1 MLDKRPLPQIIADK
15 IIDLI
20 ESKELLPGEKLPSE
34 QELMKELNV
43 GRGTIREA
51 IKSLVSR
58 NIVEI
63 RRGVGTFVA
72 KNTGVVEDPLGFSFI
87 NNKKKLVKDSM
98 DVRLLLEPSIARWA
112 ARNAT
117 DSEILEIIELSK
129 RIEKAILNDEDYS
142 DLDVE
147 FHTKIANSSRNLVIE
162 NLIPILN
169 MNIRSLIDVTHAV
182 LKEHTILSHKKIAN
196 AIKERDEEMAER
208 LMREHIEINQNYL
221 DEPFRLIQYNQ
232 TKIMI

>member
-63 RRGVGTFVA
+63 RRGVGTFVT

-87 NNKKKLVKDSM
+87 DNKKKLVKDSM

-117 DSEILEIIELSK
+117 DSEILEIVELSK
-129 RIEKAILNDEDYS
+129 KIETAILNDENYS

-147 FHTKIANSSRNLVIE
+147 FHTKIANSSRNLVVE

-169 MNIRSLIDVTHAV
+169 TNIRSLIDVTHAD
-182 LKEHTILSHKKIAN
+182 LKEYTILSHKKIAN
-196 AIKERDEEMAER
+196 AIKERDEEMAEQ

-221 DEPFRLIQYNQ
+221 DESFYN
-232 TKIMI
+232 

>member
-20 ESKELLPGEKLPSE
+20 ESKELLPGKKLPSE

-87 NNKKKLVKDSM
+87 DNKKKLVKDSM

-129 RIEKAILNDEDYS
+129 KIEIAIINDQNYS

-147 FHTKIANSSRNLVIE
+147 FHTKIANSSRNLVVE

-169 MNIRSLIDVTHAV
+169 TNIRSLIDVTHAV
-182 LKEHTILSHKKIAN
+182 LKEYTILSHKKIAN
-196 AIKERDEEMAER
+196 AIKERDEEMAEQ

-221 DEPFRLIQYNQ
+221 DESFYD
-232 TKIMI
+232 

>member
-1 MLDKRPLPQIIADK
+1 MNMLDKRPLPQIIADK

-34 QELMKELNV
+34 QELMKELSV

-72 KNTGVVEDPLGFSFI
+72 EKTGVVEDPLGFSFI
-87 NNKKKLVKDSM
+87 DNKNKLVKDSM
-98 DVRLLLEPSIARWA
+98 DVRLLLEPSIAKWA

-117 DSEILEIIELSK
+117 DSEISEIIELSNK
-129 RIEKAILNDEDYS
+129 IESAILNGEDYS
-142 DLDVE
+142 NLDVE
-147 FHTKIANSSRNLVIE
+147 FHTIIAISSRNLVVE

-169 MNIRSLIDVTHAV
+169 TNIRSLIDVTHSV
-182 LKEHTILSHKKIAN
+182 LKEHTISSHKKIAN
-196 AIKERDEEMAER
+196 AIKERNEEMAEQS
-208 LMREHIEINQNYL
+208 MKEHIEINQNYL
-221 DEPFRLIQYNQ
+221 DKSFYS
-232 TKIMI
+232 

>member
-1 MLDKRPLPQIIADK
+1 MNMLDKRPLPQIIADK

-63 RRGVGTFVA
+63 RRGVGTFVE

-147 FHTKIANSSRNLVIE
+147 FHTKIANSSRNLVVE

-182 LKEHTILSHKKIAN
+182 LREHTILSHKKIAN

-208 LMREHIEINQNYL
+208 LMKEHIEINQNYL
-221 DEPFRLIQYNQ
+221 DEPFHD
-232 TKIMI
+232 

>member
-20 ESKELLPGEKLPSE
+20 ESKELLPGERLPSE

-72 KNTGVVEDPLGFSFI
+72 EKTGVVEDPLGFSFI
-87 NNKKKLVKDSM
+87 NNKNKLVKDSM
-98 DVRLLLEPSIARWA
+98 DVRLLLEPSIAKWA

-117 DSEILEIIELSK
+117 DSEILEIIELSHK
-129 RIEKAILNDEDYS
+129 IEIAILNDEDYS

-147 FHTKIANSSRNLVIE
+147 FHTKIANSSRNLVVE
-162 NLIPILN
+162 NLIPILTT
-169 MNIRSLIDVTHAV
+169 NIRSLIDVTHAV
-182 LKEHTILSHKKIAN
+182 LKEYTILSHKKIAN
-196 AIKERDEEMAER
+196 AIKERDEELAEQ
-208 LMREHIEINQNYL
+208 LMKEPIEINQKYL
-221 DEPFRLIQYNQ
+221 DESFY
-232 TKIMI
+232 

>member
-1 MLDKRPLPQIIADK
+1 MNMLDKRPLLQIIADK

-129 RIEKAILNDEDYS
+129 KIETAILNDENYS

-147 FHTKIANSSRNLVIE
+147 FHTKIANSSRNLVVE

-169 MNIRSLIDVTHAV
+169 TNIRSLIDVTHAV
-182 LKEHTILSHKKIAN
+182 LREHTILSHKKIAN

-221 DEPFRLIQYNQ
+221 DEPFHD
-232 TKIMI
+232 

>member
-1 MLDKRPLPQIIADK
+1 MLDKRPLPQVIADK

-20 ESKELLPGEKLPSE
+20 ESKELLPGERLPSE
-34 QELMKELNV
+34 QELMRELNV

-72 KNTGVVEDPLGFSFI
+72 EKTGVVEDPLGFSFI
-87 NNKKKLVKDSM
+87 DNKNKLVKDSM
-98 DVRLLLEPSIARWA
+98 DVRLLLEPSIAKWA

-117 DSEILEIIELSK
+117 DSEILEIIELSHK
-129 RIEKAILNDEDYS
+129 IEMAILNDEDYS

-147 FHTKIANSSRNLVIE
+147 FHTKIAISSRNLVVK

-196 AIKERDEEMAER
+196 AIKERNEEMAEQ

-221 DEPFRLIQYNQ
+221 DETL
-232 TKIMI
+232 

>member
-1 MLDKRPLPQIIADK
+1 MNMLDKRPLPQIIADK

-98 DVRLLLEPSIARWA
+98 DVSLLLEPSIARWA

-129 RIEKAILNDEDYS
+129 KIETAILNDENYS

-147 FHTKIANSSRNLVIE
+147 FHTKIANSSRNLVVE

-169 MNIRSLIDVTHAV
+169 TNIRSLIDVTHAV
-182 LKEHTILSHKKIAN
+182 LREHTILSHKKIAN

-221 DEPFRLIQYNQ
+221 DEPFHD
-232 TKIMI
+232 

>member
-1 MLDKRPLPQIIADK
+1 MNMLDKRPLPQIIADK

-63 RRGVGTFVA
+63 RRGVGAFVA

-147 FHTKIANSSRNLVIE
+147 FHTKIANSSRNLVVE

-182 LKEHTILSHKKIAN
+182 LREHTILSHKKIAN

-221 DEPFRLIQYNQ
+221 DEPFHD
-232 TKIMI
+232 

>member
-87 NNKKKLVKDSM
+87 DNKKKLVKDSM

-129 RIEKAILNDEDYS
+129 KIETAILNDENYS

-147 FHTKIANSSRNLVIE
+147 FHTKIANSSRNLVVE

-169 MNIRSLIDVTHAV
+169 TNIRSLIDVTHAV
-182 LKEHTILSHKKIAN
+182 LKEYTILSHKKIAN
-196 AIKERDEEMAER
+196 AIKERDEEMAEQ

-221 DEPFRLIQYNQ
+221 DESFYY
-232 TKIMI
+232 

>member
-1 MLDKRPLPQIIADK
+1 MLDKRPLPQVIADK

-20 ESKELLPGEKLPSE
+20 ESKELLPGQKLPSE
-34 QELMKELNV
+34 QELMRELNV

-72 KNTGVVEDPLGFSFI
+72 EKTGVVEDPLGFSFI
-87 NNKKKLVKDSM
+87 DNKNKLVKDSM
-98 DVRLLLEPSIARWA
+98 DVRLLLEPSIAKWA

-117 DSEILEIIELSK
+117 DSEILKIIELSHK
-129 RIEKAILNDEDYS
+129 IEIAILNDEDYS

-147 FHTKIANSSRNLVIE
+147 FHTKIAISSRNLVVK

-196 AIKERDEEMAER
+196 AIKERNEEMAEQ

-221 DEPFRLIQYNQ
+221 DETL
-232 TKIMI
+232 

>member
-129 RIEKAILNDEDYS
+129 KIEIAILNDENYS

-147 FHTKIANSSRNLVIE
+147 FHTKIANSSRNLVVE

-169 MNIRSLIDVTHAV
+169 MNIRSLIDVTHAT

-196 AIKERDEEMAER
+196 AIKERDEEMAEQ

-221 DEPFRLIQYNQ
+221 DESFHD
-232 TKIMI
+232 

>member
-87 NNKKKLVKDSM
+87 DNKKKLVKDSM

-129 RIEKAILNDEDYS
+129 KIETAILNDENYS

-147 FHTKIANSSRNLVIE
+147 FHTKIANSSGNLVVE

-169 MNIRSLIDVTHAV
+169 TNIRSLIDVTHAV

-196 AIKERDEEMAER
+196 AIKERDEEMAEQ
-208 LMREHIEINQNYL
+208 LMKEHIEINQNYL
-221 DEPFRLIQYNQ
+221 DESFYN
-232 TKIMI
+232 

>member
-1 MLDKRPLPQIIADK
+1 MNMLDKRPLPQIIADK

-129 RIEKAILNDEDYS
+129 KIEIAILNDENYS

-147 FHTKIANSSRNLVIE
+147 FHTKIANSSRNLVVE

-169 MNIRSLIDVTHAV
+169 MNIRSLIDVTHAT

-196 AIKERDEEMAER
+196 AIKERDEEMAEQ
-208 LMREHIEINQNYL
+208 LMKEHIEINQNYL
-221 DEPFRLIQYNQ
+221 DESFYN
-232 TKIMI
+232 

>member
-1 MLDKRPLPQIIADK
+1 MNMLDKRPLPQIIADK

-87 NNKKKLVKDSM
+87 DNKKKLVKDSM

-117 DSEILEIIELSK
+117 DFEILEIIELSK
-129 RIEKAILNDEDYS
+129 KIETAILNDENYS

-147 FHTKIANSSRNLVIE
+147 FHTKIANSSGNLVVE

-169 MNIRSLIDVTHAV
+169 TNIRSLIDVTHAV

-196 AIKERDEEMAER
+196 AIKERDEEMAEQ

-221 DEPFRLIQYNQ
+221 DESFYD
-232 TKIMI
+232 

>member
-1 MLDKRPLPQIIADK
+1 MNMLDKRPLSQIIADK

-129 RIEKAILNDEDYS
+129 KIETAILNDENYS

-147 FHTKIANSSRNLVIE
+147 FHTKIANSSRNLVVE

-169 MNIRSLIDVTHAV
+169 TNIRSLIDVTHAV
-182 LKEHTILSHKKIAN
+182 LREHTILSHKKIAN

-221 DEPFRLIQYNQ
+221 DEPFHD
-232 TKIMI
+232 

>member
-1 MLDKRPLPQIIADK
+1 MLDKRPLPQIMSDK

-20 ESKELLPGEKLPSE
+20 ESKELLPGERLPSE

-63 RRGVGTFVA
+63 RCGVGTFVSE
-72 KNTGVVEDPLGFSFI
+72 NTGVVQDPLAFSFI
-87 NNKKKLVKDSM
+87 DNKNKLVKDSM
-98 DVRLLLEPSIARWA
+98 DVRLLLEPSIAKWA

-117 DSEILEIIELSK
+117 ESEILEIVELSNK
-129 RIEKAILNDEDYS
+129 IETAILNGEDYS

-147 FHTKIANSSRNLVIE
+147 FHTKIAISSRNLVVE

-169 MNIRSLIDVTHAV
+169 TNIRTLIDVRHAV
-182 LKEHTILSHKKIAN
+182 LKEHTILSHKKIAY
-196 AIKERDEEMAER
+196 AIQKRDEEMAEQ
-208 LMREHIEINQNYL
+208 LMKEHIEINQNYL
-221 DEPFRLIQYNQ
+221 E
-232 TKIMI
+232 

>member
-1 MLDKRPLPQIIADK
+1 MNMLDKRPLPQIIADK

-129 RIEKAILNDEDYS
+129 KIETAILNDENYS

-147 FHTKIANSSRNLVIE
+147 FHTKIANSSRNLVVE

-169 MNIRSLIDVTHAV
+169 TNIRSLIDVTHAV
-182 LKEHTILSHKKIAN
+182 LREHTILSHKKIAN

-221 DEPFRLIQYNQ
+221 DEPFHD
-232 TKIMI
+232 

>member
-1 MLDKRPLPQIIADK
+1 MNMLDKRPLLQIIADK

-87 NNKKKLVKDSM
+87 DNKKKLVKDSM

-117 DSEILEIIELSK
+117 DFEILEIIELSK
-129 RIEKAILNDEDYS
+129 KIETAILNDENYS

-147 FHTKIANSSRNLVIE
+147 FHTKIANSSGNLVVE

-169 MNIRSLIDVTHAV
+169 TNIRSLIDVTHAV

-196 AIKERDEEMAER
+196 AIKERDEELAEQ
-208 LMREHIEINQNYL
+208 LMKEHIEINQKYL
-221 DEPFRLIQYNQ
+221 DESFY
-232 TKIMI
+232 

>member
-147 FHTKIANSSRNLVIE
+147 FHTKIANSSRNLVVE

-221 DEPFRLIQYNQ
+221 DEPFHD
-232 TKIMI
+232 

>member
-87 NNKKKLVKDSM
+87 DNKKKLVKDSM

-129 RIEKAILNDEDYS
+129 KIETAILNDENYS

-147 FHTKIANSSRNLVIE
+147 FHTKIANSSRNLVVE

-169 MNIRSLIDVTHAV
+169 TNIRSLIDVTHAV
-182 LKEHTILSHKKIAN
+182 LKEYTILSHKKFAN
-196 AIKERDEEMAER
+196 AIKERDEEMAEQ
-208 LMREHIEINQNYL
+208 LMREHIEINQNYCK
-221 DEPFRLIQYNQ
+221 RQI
-232 TKIMI
+232 

>member
-1 MLDKRPLPQIIADK
+1 MNMLDKRSLPQIIADK

-129 RIEKAILNDEDYS
+129 RIEKAILNDEDYC

-147 FHTKIANSSRNLVIE
+147 FHTKIANSSRNLVVE

-196 AIKERDEEMAER
+196 AIKERDEEMAEQ

-221 DEPFRLIQYNQ
+221 DEPFHD
-232 TKIMI
+232 

>member
-1 MLDKRPLPQIIADK
+1 MDMLDKRPLPQIIADK

-20 ESKELLPGEKLPSE
+20 KSKELLPGERLPSE

-72 KNTGVVEDPLGFSFI
+72 EKTGVVEDPLGFSFI
-87 NNKKKLVKDSM
+87 NNKNKLVKDSM
-98 DVRLLLEPSIARWA
+98 DVRLLLEPSIAKWA

-117 DSEILEIIELSK
+117 DSEILEIIELSHK
-129 RIEKAILNDEDYS
+129 IEIAILNDEDYS

-147 FHTKIANSSRNLVIE
+147 FHTKIANSSRNLVVE
-162 NLIPILN
+162 NLIPILTT
-169 MNIRSLIDVTHAV
+169 NIRSLIDVTHAV

-196 AIKERDEEMAER
+196 AIKERDEELAEQ
-208 LMREHIEINQNYL
+208 LMREHIEINQKYL
-221 DEPFRLIQYNQ
+221 DESFYN
-232 TKIMI
+232 

>member
-1 MLDKRPLPQIIADK
+1 MLDKRPLPQVIADK

-20 ESKELLPGEKLPSE
+20 ESKELLPGQKLPSE
-34 QELMKELNV
+34 QELMRELNV

-72 KNTGVVEDPLGFSFI
+72 EKTGVVEDPLGFSFI
-87 NNKKKLVKDSM
+87 DNKNKLVKDSM
-98 DVRLLLEPSIARWA
+98 DVRLLLEPSIAKWA

-117 DSEILEIIELSK
+117 DSEILEIIELSHK
-129 RIEKAILNDEDYS
+129 IEMAILNDEDYS

-147 FHTKIANSSRNLVIE
+147 FHTKIAISSRNLVVK

-196 AIKERDEEMAER
+196 AIKERNEEMAEQS
-208 LMREHIEINQNYL
+208 MKEHIEINQNYL
-221 DEPFRLIQYNQ
+221 DKSIYNLFK
-232 TKIMI
+232 TTIPR

>member
-1 MLDKRPLPQIIADK
+1 MDMLDKRPLPQIIADK

-20 ESKELLPGEKLPSE
+20 ESKELLPGERLPSE
-34 QELMKELNV
+34 QELMKELSV

-72 KNTGVVEDPLGFSFI
+72 EKTGVVEDPLGFSFI
-87 NNKKKLVKDSM
+87 NNKNKLVKDSM
-98 DVRLLLEPSIARWA
+98 DVRLLLEPSIAKWA

-117 DSEILEIIELSK
+117 DSEILEIIELSHK
-129 RIEKAILNDEDYS
+129 IEIAILNDEDYS

-147 FHTKIANSSRNLVIE
+147 FHTKIANSSRNLVVE
-162 NLIPILN
+162 NLIPILTT
-169 MNIRSLIDVTHAV
+169 NIRSLIDVTHAV

-196 AIKERDEEMAER
+196 AIKERDEELAEQ
-208 LMREHIEINQNYL
+208 LMREHIDINQKYL
-221 DEPFRLIQYNQ
+221 DESFYN
-232 TKIMI
+232 

>member
-72 KNTGVVEDPLGFSFI
+72 KNTGVVEDPLVFSFI
-87 NNKKKLVKDSM
+87 DNKKKLVKDSM

-129 RIEKAILNDEDYS
+129 KIETAILNDENYS

-147 FHTKIANSSRNLVIE
+147 FHTKIANSSRNLVVE

-169 MNIRSLIDVTHAV
+169 TNIRSLIDVTHAV
-182 LKEHTILSHKKIAN
+182 LKEYTILSHKKIAN
-196 AIKERDEEMAER
+196 AIKERDEEMAEQ

-221 DEPFRLIQYNQ
+221 DESFYD
-232 TKIMI
+232 

>member
-147 FHTKIANSSRNLVIE
+147 FHTKIANSSRNLVVE

-182 LKEHTILSHKKIAN
+182 LREHTILSHKKIAN

-221 DEPFRLIQYNQ
+221 DEPFHD
-232 TKIMI
+232 

>member
-1 MLDKRPLPQIIADK
+1 MYMLDKRPLPQIIADK

-20 ESKELLPGEKLPSE
+20 ESKELLPSEKLPSE

-87 NNKKKLVKDSM
+87 DNKKKLVKDSM

-117 DSEILEIIELSK
+117 DFEILEIIELSK
-129 RIEKAILNDEDYS
+129 KIETAILNDENYS

-147 FHTKIANSSRNLVIE
+147 FHTKIANSSGNLVVE

-169 MNIRSLIDVTHAV
+169 TNIRSLIDVTHAV

-196 AIKERDEEMAER
+196 AIKEMKKW
-208 LMREHIEINQNYL
+208 LNN
-221 DEPFRLIQYNQ
+221 
-232 TKIMI
+232 

>member
-1 MLDKRPLPQIIADK
+1 MNMLDKRPLPQIIADK

-87 NNKKKLVKDSM
+87 DNKKKLVKDSM

-117 DSEILEIIELSK
+117 DFEILEIIELSK
-129 RIEKAILNDEDYS
+129 KIETAILNDENYS

-147 FHTKIANSSRNLVIE
+147 FHTKIANSSGNLVVE

-169 MNIRSLIDVTHAV
+169 TNIRSLIDVTHAV

-196 AIKERDEEMAER
+196 AIKERDEEMAEQ
-208 LMREHIEINQNYL
+208 LMKEHIEINQNYL
-221 DEPFRLIQYNQ
+221 DESFYN
-232 TKIMI
+232 

>member
-72 KNTGVVEDPLGFSFI
+72 KNTGVVEDPLSFSFI
-87 NNKKKLVKDSM
+87 DNKKKLVKDSM

-129 RIEKAILNDEDYS
+129 KIETAILNDENYS

-147 FHTKIANSSRNLVIE
+147 FHTKIANSSRNLVVE

-169 MNIRSLIDVTHAV
+169 TNIRSLIDVTHAV
-182 LKEHTILSHKKIAN
+182 LKEYTILSHKKIAN
-196 AIKERDEEMAER
+196 AIKERDEEMAEQ

-221 DEPFRLIQYNQ
+221 DESFYD
-232 TKIMI
+232 

>member
-87 NNKKKLVKDSM
+87 DNKKKLVKDSM

-129 RIEKAILNDEDYS
+129 KIETAILNDENYS

-147 FHTKIANSSRNLVIE
+147 LHTKIANSSRNLVVE

-169 MNIRSLIDVTHAV
+169 TNIRSLIDVTHAV
-182 LKEHTILSHKKIAN
+182 LKEYTILSHKKIAN
-196 AIKERDEEMAER
+196 AIKERDEEMAEQ

-221 DEPFRLIQYNQ
+221 DESFYD
-232 TKIMI
+232 

>member
-87 NNKKKLVKDSM
+87 DNKKKLVKDSM

-129 RIEKAILNDEDYS
+129 KIETAILNDENYS

-147 FHTKIANSSRNLVIE
+147 FHTKIANSSRNLVVE

-169 MNIRSLIDVTHAV
+169 TNIRSLIDVTHAV
-182 LKEHTILSHKKIAN
+182 LKEYTILSHKKIAN
-196 AIKERDEEMAER
+196 AIKERDEELAEQ
-208 LMREHIEINQNYL
+208 LMKEHIEINQKYL
-221 DEPFRLIQYNQ
+221 DESFY
-232 TKIMI
+232 